1 MSQLQQLMYNKT
13 YPDRGDGQAMLVNTV
28 VGNTITFNQGL
39 EDTFAGNYVNYSAI
53 EGQNVIS
60 LGFGALFDVDRA
72 GGTYTLVAIANGG
85 QDYEVNDILEIPGE
99 SLGGIT
105 GTNDAQI
112 TVNTVDTGGE
122 ILTATISGSAYAG
135 NGTFTE
141 IGTYNLSNGSG
152 GIWDVS
158 FTNNVFPLLQAIPH
172 IQSTSYTNS
181 WSQGTGAI
189 WNFTATNGS
198 YSVTIDPKLTV

>member
-1 MSQLQQLMYNKT
+1 
-13 YPDRGDGQAMLVNTV
+13 MLVNTV

-112 TVNTVDTGGE
+112 AVNTVDTGGE

-141 IGTYNLSNGSG
+141 TGTYNPGNGSG

-158 FTNNVFPLLQAIPH
+158 FTNNGPYYCKQSYIFNQQAT
-172 IQSTSYTNS
+172 QTVGL
-181 WSQGTGAI
+181 QGTGAI

-198 YSVTIDPKLTV
+198 YSVTIDP

>member
-1 MSQLQQLMYNKT
+1 MRPALTVPIGEDVVPYTVTVGAAPEIGAPLSASSGISTGAQVTGRVGDGGVVVTPVVTDDYNIGDTQIDVQSTTDVQQNLAA
-13 YPDRGDGQAMLVNTV
+13 DRGDGQAMLVNTV

-112 TVNTVDTGGE
+112 TVNTVD
-122 ILTATISGSAYAG
+122 
-135 NGTFTE
+135 
-141 IGTYNLSNGSG
+141 LSL
-152 GIWDVS
+152 I
-158 FTNNVFPLLQAIPH
+158 H
-172 IQSTSYTNS
+172 I
-181 WSQGTGAI
+181 
-189 WNFTATNGS
+189 
-198 YSVTIDPKLTV
+198 